1 MKVVVIEVRL
11 LSKVWRGQ
19 IDLGKKRAWERILGG
34 YEIWKERRSWPRR
47 MKRRSQEG

>member
-1 MKVVVIEVRL
+1 MKVLVVEVRL

-19 IDLGKKRAWERILGG
+19 IALGKKRAQERILGG
-34 YEIWKERRSWPRR
+34 YEILKERKSWPRR